1 MQSRIRLG
9 GKRTRY
15 NQRTRLET
23 HAKLRRQAS
32 TSREL
37 AALIRHWP
45 TNWQKAKLSDYIQ
58 HAPSAS
64 PFPLGTAQDRISN
77 SGKFKLHHMRGG
89 PMRPLVLIGLL
100 FVVASSLAQTQKT
113 PDVAEFVSVAAPV
126 VVLYHV
132 RVVDG
137 TGAAAKDDQAIV
149 IANGKIQSI
158 GPATSV
164 QIPQGAQLLARP
176 GYTVIPGLVG
186 MHDHLYYTDSIALQ
200 VVGGRI
206 GEPGL
211 FVAEIPYTAPRLYL
225 AAGGTTMRTTGSL
238 EPYTDLKV
246 KSRIDANLMPGPSID
261 ATAPYLEGAPTRF
274 AQMHELTGSEDA
286 KRMVD
291 YWAAEGMTSYKAY
304 MNITREELGVAIL
317 QAHSHQQKLTG
328 HLCSVTWP
336 EAIALGIDDFE
347 HGPAFTDTEFVI
359 DKKPDVCPT
368 GGSSSWA
375 KQDVNGAQV
384 QEIIR
389 NLVSHHVA
397 VTSTLPVFEAGVPG
411 RPALQPR
418 TLDAMSAESAQSYLT
433 ARARVALDAPMR
445 ALLRK
450 EMDFE
455 VAFVKA
461 GGLLLSGPDPTGNGG
476 VLPGFGDQREIELLV
491 EAGFTPVE
499 AIQIATQNGA
509 LYLGQQDR
517 IGTLAPGKQADLVLI
532 KGDPS
537 KRIDEI
543 ENVETV
549 FKAGIGYD
557 SKKLID
563 SVRGQVGIR

>member
-1 MQSRIRLG
+1 MRVFLLVG
-9 GKRTRY
+9 A
-15 NQRTRLET
+15 LLV
-23 HAKLRRQAS
+23 AA
-32 TSREL
+32 TS
-37 AALIRHWP
+37 
-45 TNWQKAKLSDYIQ
+45 
-58 HAPSAS
+58 
-64 PFPLGTAQDRISN
+64 F
-77 SGKFKLHHMRGG
+77 
-89 PMRPLVLIGLL
+89 
-100 FVVASSLAQTQKT
+100 AQTPKPNDT
-113 PDVAEFVSVAAPV
+113 TEFVSVSAPV
-126 VVLYHV
+126 FVLNHV
-132 RVVDG
+132 RVIDG
-137 TGAAAKDDQAIV
+137 TGAAAKEDQAVV

-158 GPATSV
+158 GPAASA
-164 QIPQGAQLLARP
+164 QIPQGAQTMDRT
-176 GYTVIPGLVG
+176 GYSVIPGLVG
-186 MHDHLYYTDSIALQ
+186 MHDHLYYTDSIAVQ
-200 VVGGRI
+200 RIGGHI

-211 FVAEIPYTAPRLYL
+211 FIAEIPYTAPRLYL
-225 AAGGTTMRTTGSL
+225 AAGVTTMRTTGSL
-238 EPYTDLKV
+238 EPYADLKV

-274 AQMHELTGSEDA
+274 AQMHELTGPDDA

-304 MNITREELGVAIL
+304 MNITREELGVAI
-317 QAHSHQQKLTG
+317 QRAHAHKQKLTG

-347 HGPAFTDTEFVI
+347 HGPIFTDTEFVT

-368 GGSSSWA
+368 GGSSSWV
-375 KQDVNGAQV
+375 KQDVNGEQAQ
-384 QEIIR
+384 QLIR

-411 RPALQPR
+411 LPALQPR

-433 ARARVALDAPMR
+433 ARARVALDSPMT

-461 GGLLLSGPDPTGNGG
+461 GGSLLAGPDPTGNGG

-509 LYLGQQDR
+509 LYLGLQDR

-557 SKKLID
+557 SRKLID

>member
-1 MQSRIRLG
+1 
-9 GKRTRY
+9 
-15 NQRTRLET
+15 
-23 HAKLRRQAS
+23 
-32 TSREL
+32 
-37 AALIRHWP
+37 
-45 TNWQKAKLSDYIQ
+45 
-58 HAPSAS
+58 
-64 PFPLGTAQDRISN
+64 
-77 SGKFKLHHMRGG
+77 
-89 PMRPLVLIGLL
+89 MRPLFLL
-100 FVVASSLAQTQKT
+100 GSLLVAAIAVAQTQVAQTQK
-113 PDVAEFVSVAAPV
+113 PSGVADFISVDAPV
-126 VVLYHV
+126 FVLDHV
-132 RVVDG
+132 RVIDG
-137 TGAAAKDDQAIV
+137 TGAAPKDEQAV
-149 IANGKIQSI
+149 AIANGKIQFI
-158 GPATSV
+158 GSEASA
-164 QIPQGAQLLARP
+164 QIPEGAQRIDRS
-176 GYTVIPGLVG
+176 GYTVIPGIVG
-186 MHDHLYYTDSIALQ
+186 MHDHLYYTDSYAVQ
-200 VVGGRI
+200 VVGGKI

-225 AAGGTTMRTTGSL
+225 AAGVTTMRTTGSL

-261 ATAPYLEGAPTRF
+261 VTAPYLEGVPTRF
-274 AQMHELTGSEDA
+274 AQMHELTGPDDA
-286 KRMVD
+286 KRMVE

-304 MNITREELGVAIL
+304 MNITREELGAAIQ
-317 QAHSHQQKLTG
+317 QAHAHKLKLTG

-336 EAIALGIDDFE
+336 EAVALGIDDFE
-347 HGPAFTDTEFVI
+347 HGPVFTDTEFVT

-368 GGSSSWA
+368 GGGSSSWA

-384 QEIIR
+384 QEMIR
-389 NLVSHHVA
+389 NLISHHVA

-433 ARARVALDAPMR
+433 ARARVALDSPMT

-455 VAFVKA
+455 LVFVKA

-491 EAGFTPVE
+491 EAGFTPVK

-517 IGTLAPGKQADLVLI
+517 IGTLAPGKQADMVLI

-537 KRIDEI
+537 RRIDEI

>member
-1 MQSRIRLG
+1 
-9 GKRTRY
+9 
-15 NQRTRLET
+15 
-23 HAKLRRQAS
+23 
-32 TSREL
+32 
-37 AALIRHWP
+37 
-45 TNWQKAKLSDYIQ
+45 
-58 HAPSAS
+58 
-64 PFPLGTAQDRISN
+64 
-77 SGKFKLHHMRGG
+77 MR
-89 PMRPLVLIGLL
+89 LL
-100 FVVASSLAQTQKT
+100 FLFASLLVAAITVAQTQKASGVADFISVDT
-113 PDVAEFVSVAAPV
+113 PVFV
-126 VVLYHV
+126 LDHV
-132 RVVDG
+132 RVIDG
-137 TGAAAKDDQAIV
+137 TGTPAKEDQAIV
-149 IANGKIQSI
+149 IANGKIQFI
-158 GPATSV
+158 GPDASAH
-164 QIPQGAQLLARP
+164 IPQGAQRMERS

-186 MHDHLYYTDSIALQ
+186 MHNHLYYTDSYAVQ
-200 VVGGRI
+200 VVDGKV

-225 AAGGTTMRTTGSL
+225 AAGVTTIRTTGSL

-246 KSRIDANLMPGPSID
+246 KSRIDANLMPGPTID

-274 AQMHELTGSEDA
+274 AQMHELNGPDDA
-286 KRMVD
+286 KAMVD

-304 MNITREELGVAIL
+304 MNITREELGMAI
-317 QAHSHQQKLTG
+317 QQTHAHKLKLTG

-336 EAIALGIDDFE
+336 EAVALGIDDLE
-347 HGPAFTDTEFVI
+347 HGPVFADTEFVA
-359 DKKPDVCPT
+359 DKKPDVCPA

-375 KQDVNGAQV
+375 KQDVNETPV
-384 QEIIR
+384 QELIH

-397 VTSTLPVFEAGVPG
+397 VTSTLPVFEASVPG
-411 RPALQPR
+411 RPKLQPR
-418 TLDAMSAESAQSYLT
+418 TLAAMSAESAQSYLI
-433 ARARVALDAPMR
+433 ARGRVALDSPMT
-445 ALLRK
+445 ALMRK

-455 VAFVKA
+455 VAFARA
-461 GGLLLSGPDPTGNGG
+461 GGLLLAGPDPTGNGG

-499 AIQIATQNGA
+499 AIQIATENGA

-517 IGTLAPGKQADLVLI
+517 IGTIAPGKQADLVLI
-532 KGDPS
+532 NGDPS

>member
-1 MQSRIRLG
+1 MRFLFLLG
-9 GKRTRY
+9 SI
-15 NQRTRLET
+15 LV
-23 HAKLRRQAS
+23 
-32 TSREL
+32 
-37 AALIRHWP
+37 AAI
-45 TNWQKAKLSDYIQ
+45 T
-58 HAPSAS
+58 
-64 PFPLGTAQDRISN
+64 
-77 SGKFKLHHMRGG
+77 
-89 PMRPLVLIGLL
+89 V
-100 FVVASSLAQTQKT
+100 AQTQKAS
-113 PDVAEFVSVAAPV
+113 DVADFISVDTSVFV
-126 VVLYHV
+126 LDHV
-132 RVVDG
+132 RVIDG
-137 TGAAAKDDQAIV
+137 TGVPAKEDQAIV

-158 GPATSV
+158 GPAASAQV
-164 QIPQGAQLLARP
+164 PQSAQRMDCS

-186 MHDHLYYTDSIALQ
+186 MHDHLYYSDSYALQ
-200 VVGGRI
+200 VVDGKT
-206 GEPGL
+206 GEPGAFL
-211 FVAEIPYTAPRLYL
+211 VEIPYTAPRLYL
-225 AAGGTTMRTTGSL
+225 AAGVTTMRTTGSV

-261 ATAPYLEGAPTRF
+261 VTAPYLEGAPTRF
-274 AQMHELTGSEDA
+274 AQMHELTGPDDA

-304 MNITREELGVAIL
+304 TNITRDELRVAIQ
-317 QAHSHQQKLTG
+317 QAHAHKLKLTG

-336 EAIALGIDDFE
+336 EAVALGIDDLE
-347 HGPAFTDTEFVI
+347 HGPVFTDTEFVA
-359 DKKPDVCPT
+359 DKLPDVCPAG

-375 KQDVNGAQV
+375 KQDMNGTQV
-384 QEIIR
+384 QEMIR

-397 VTSTLPVFEAGVPG
+397 VTSTLPVYETGAPG

-433 ARARVALDAPMR
+433 ARARVPLDSPR
-445 ALLRK
+445 TALLRK

-461 GGLLLSGPDPTGNGG
+461 GGLLLAGPDPTGNGG

-499 AIQIATQNGA
+499 AIQIATGNGA
-509 LYLGQQDR
+509 VYLGEQDR
-517 IGTLAPGKQADLVLI
+517 IGTLMPGKQADLVLI

-543 ENVETV
+543 ENVKTV

>member
-1 MQSRIRLG
+1 
-9 GKRTRY
+9 
-15 NQRTRLET
+15 
-23 HAKLRRQAS
+23 
-32 TSREL
+32 
-37 AALIRHWP
+37 
-45 TNWQKAKLSDYIQ
+45 
-58 HAPSAS
+58 
-64 PFPLGTAQDRISN
+64 
-77 SGKFKLHHMRGG
+77 MR
-89 PMRPLVLIGLL
+89 LL
-100 FVVASSLAQTQKT
+100 FLLASLLVAAITVAQTQKASG
-113 PDVAEFVSVAAPV
+113 VADFVSVDTPV
-126 VVLYHV
+126 FVLDHV
-132 RVVDG
+132 RVIDG
-137 TGAAAKDDQAIV
+137 TGTQAKEDQAIV
-149 IANGKIQSI
+149 IANGKIRFI
-158 GPATSV
+158 GPDESAEIS
-164 QIPQGAQLLARP
+164 PGAQRMDRS

-186 MHDHLYYTDSIALQ
+186 MHDHLYYTDSYALQ
-200 VVGGRI
+200 AVDGKI
-206 GEPGL
+206 GEPGVFL
-211 FVAEIPYTAPRLYL
+211 AEIPYTAPRLYL
-225 AAGGTTMRTTGSL
+225 AAGVTTIRTTGSL
-238 EPYTDLKV
+238 EPYADLKV

-274 AQMHELTGSEDA
+274 AQMHELTGSDDA

-304 MNITREELGVAIL
+304 TNITRDELRVAIQ
-317 QAHSHQQKLTG
+317 QAHANKLKLTG

-336 EAIALGIDDFE
+336 EAVALGIDDFE
-347 HGPAFTDTEFVI
+347 HGPVFTDTEFVA
-359 DKKPDVCPT
+359 DKQPDVCPAG

-384 QEIIR
+384 QEMIH

-397 VTSTLPVFEAGVPG
+397 VTSTLPVYEAGAPG
-411 RPALQPR
+411 RPPLQQR
-418 TLDAMSAESAQSYLT
+418 TLDAMSAASAQSYLT
-433 ARARVALDAPMR
+433 ARARLASDSPR
-445 ALLRK
+445 TALLRK

-461 GGLLLSGPDPTGNGG
+461 GGLLLAGPDPTGNGG

-491 EAGFTPVE
+491 EAGFNPME
-499 AIQIATQNGA
+499 AIHIATENGA
-509 LYLGQQDR
+509 LYLGRQDL

-537 KRIDEI
+537 KRIEEI

>member
-1 MQSRIRLG
+1 MRLIFLLG
-9 GKRTRY
+9 S
-15 NQRTRLET
+15 L
-23 HAKLRRQAS
+23 LS
-32 TSREL
+32 
-37 AALIRHWP
+37 AAI
-45 TNWQKAKLSDYIQ
+45 
-58 HAPSAS
+58 
-64 PFPLGTAQDRISN
+64 
-77 SGKFKLHHMRGG
+77 
-89 PMRPLVLIGLL
+89 V
-100 FVVASSLAQTQKT
+100 LAQTPKSS
-113 PDVAEFVSVAAPV
+113 DVASFVTADAPIF
-126 VVLYHV
+126 VLNHV
-132 RVVDG
+132 RVIDG
-137 TGAAAKDDQAIV
+137 TGAAPKEDQAIV
-149 IANGKIQSI
+149 IANRKIQSI
-158 GPATSV
+158 GAAASA
-164 QIPQGAQLLARP
+164 QIPQGAQLLDRS

-186 MHDHLYYTDSIALQ
+186 MHDHLYYTDSIAVQ
-200 VVGGRI
+200 VVDGRV

-211 FVAEIPYTAPRLYL
+211 FIAEIPYTAPRLYL
-225 AAGGTTMRTTGSL
+225 AAGVTTLRTTGSL

-274 AQMHELTGSEDA
+274 AQMHELTGPHDA

-291 YWAAEGMTSYKAY
+291 DWAAEGMTSYKAY
-304 MNITREELGVAIL
+304 MNITREELSVAIQ
-317 QAHSHQQKLTG
+317 QAHAHKLKLTG

-336 EAIALGIDDFE
+336 EAVALGIDDLE
-347 HGPAFTDTEFVI
+347 HGPVFTDTEFVA
-359 DKKPDVCPT
+359 DKKPDVCPP
-368 GGSSSWA
+368 GGRDSWA
-375 KQDVNGAQV
+375 KQDVAGASV
-384 QEIIR
+384 QQMI
-389 NLVSHHVA
+389 NDLVTHHVA
-397 VTSTLPVFEAGVPG
+397 VTSTLPVFEAHVPG
-411 RPALQPR
+411 RPQLQPR
-418 TLDAMSAESAQSYLT
+418 VLHAMSAESAQSYLT
-433 ARARVALDAPMR
+433 DRANVPLDSPMA

-461 GGLLLSGPDPTGNGG
+461 GGLLLAGPDPTGNGG

-499 AIQIATQNGA
+499 AIQIATENGA

-517 IGTLAPGKQADLVLI
+517 IGTLAAGKQADLVLI

-563 SVRGQVGIR
+563 RVRGQVGIR